1 MIFHHELLPKV
12 KLPRETID
20 GVRYYT
26 TPTGLKVPSVT
37 TVLKKYY
44 DKGKEI
50 QKWRKRIGV
59 KKANAITQQAAN
71 RGKSVHKICEDYLG
85 NDPKAMSK
93 AMPDSLADFERM
105 KDLLDK
111 NVSKVFGI
119 ELPLY
124 SNELMTAG
132 TTDLACI
139 WNNYPTV
146 IDYKT
151 SKKPKK
157 EEWIENYFVQSSTY
171 ALIIKE
177 QYGIDIPKIG
187 VILLVEHSYPE
198 VFIKNVSDYEDK
210 VKEIFITSR
219 EGTK

>member
-1 MIFHHELLPKV
+1 MFVHELLPKI
-12 KLPRETID
+12 KLPRETIN

-37 TVLKKYY
+37 TVLKNYY

-50 QKWRKRIGV
+50 KKWRKRVGEA
-59 KKANAITQQAAN
+59 KANAITQRAAN

-85 NDPKAMSK
+85 NDPNATKK

-132 TTDLACI
+132 TTDLACV
-139 WNNYPTV
+139 W
-146 IDYKT
+146 
-151 SKKPKK
+151 
-157 EEWIENYFVQSSTY
+157 
-171 ALIIKE
+171 
-177 QYGIDIPKIG
+177 
-187 VILLVEHSYPE
+187 
-198 VFIKNVSDYEDK
+198 DK
-210 VKEIFITSR
+210 FNA
-219 EGTK
+219 